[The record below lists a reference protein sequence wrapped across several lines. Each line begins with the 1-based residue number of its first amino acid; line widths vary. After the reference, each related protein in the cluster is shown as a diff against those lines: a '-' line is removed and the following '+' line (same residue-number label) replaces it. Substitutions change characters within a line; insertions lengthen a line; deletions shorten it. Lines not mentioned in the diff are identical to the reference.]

1 MTAFNQP
8 FSCLQG
14 RNSHSETARI
24 VYNVIRPPPN
34 SHQVGEMYCLYWRHP
49 ILTRSGEMYRYR
61 ILPPPNSHQFGR
73 YVPYRRFFRPLPNLP
88 QVRRQEPV
96 LAFCNPIFYFFQIFC
111 LEQVGIA
118 AEQGKCTARNSVVDP
133 NSFSGAFW
141 IRIRIPNMD
150 PNPYM

>member
-49 ILTRSGEMYRYR
+49 ILTRSGEMYRYC

-73 YVPYRRFFRPLPNLP
+73 YVPYRRFFRPLPNLR

-96 LAFCNPIFYFFQIFC
+96 LAFCNPIFYFFQI
-111 LEQVGIA
+111 LGLS
-118 AEQGKCTARNSVVDP
+118 R
-133 NSFSGAFW
+133 
-141 IRIRIPNMD
+141 IRIRVGKILD
-150 PNPYM
+150 PGRIILFRIRNTVGACWFTFLIYLQ